1 MIEVFAVSVVNVPAA
16 AVVPPITELSIT
28 APSKFIATL
37 VPVEENSASIV
48 SRSLLSLVPQVSVAF
63 CYRKPVYDLLLI
75 VSYKFRSYYQPCGL
89 LGARG
94 EIIDWFLT
102 L

>member
-1 MIEVFAVSVVNVPAA
+1 MLVLAESVVKLPAA
-16 AVVPPITELSIT
+16 AVVPPMTLESIT
-28 APSKFIATL
+28 APSMFRATD
-37 VPVEENSASIV
+37 VPVLEKQASIV
-48 SRSLLSLVPQVSVAF
+48 SRSVFNFVPQVSVAF
-63 CYRKPVYDLLLI
+63 CYRKSVYDLLLI

-89 LGARG
+89 LGALG